1 MPERLSALRHA
12 SEFRCRGSSCLVRAQ
27 GLKTARDI
35 IAHDAQQGRIN
46 LGYSREV
53 RDEAGETVHTLY
65 FSQAVKIIG
74 AE

>member
-1 MPERLSALRHA
+1 MMDADLVSAQA
-12 SEFRCRGSSCLVRAQ
+12 
-27 GLKTARDI
+27 LKTARDI

-46 LGYSREV
+46 LGYSLEV

-74 AE
+74 AD